1 MDSRMTTRQQR
12 HSPARTIAPVW
23 IAIAIPLSAFIA
35 YAPAVKNG
43 FIWDD
48 DRYVVNNELL
58 ANRGGLRKIWLEI
71 GATDQYYPL
80 TYTTFW
86 IEKRVWGDSPSG
98 YHVINILLHAVNAVL
113 VWRLLALLGIPG
125 AALAGLLFAVHP
137 LHVESVA
144 WITERKNTLSL
155 LFYLLAALAYARFD
169 GWRGYDATTSRRW
182 GAYVVTI
189 GLFALALL
197 SKSAVATLPAAILL
211 IVWWRRGRLGIRD
224 IVPTLP
230 MFGLA
235 IASGYITVLVE
246 SSHVSLETGDA
257 VLAWPSRLIVAG
269 RATWFYLGKLAWPH
283 PLCFTYPRWSI
294 DPSNVMQYLDAFMAG
309 ALVVGLTVTAKR
321 IGRGVLTAVLF
332 YGGSLLPV
340 LGFVDV
346 YAMRYSFVADHFA
359 YLPSIGLITLAAA
372 GLVQLAP
379 AMRNA
384 ARFGPLFLAA
394 PLVALC
400 WQHCGAFRDLESLWT
415 DTLRKNPAAYMAH
428 TNLGIIMQQ
437 RGDVDGALA
446 HYQTALQLKPDLF
459 NAHYNA
465 AIALDSKGLLLD
477 AGRHYEK
484 ALDLR
489 PDFANGHFNYALL
502 LSKSK
507 NHDAAAAHLLEVLR
521 IMPSDNEARFKLGC
535 VYADAGKLE
544 EAVREIKKALK
555 AMPESPIIYARLAQ
569 VYYDMGDL
577 ERADAFFRA
586 ALKRKADYA
595 YAHHGLGRTLERL
608 GRTADAVT
616 SYREALRLD
625 PARLALRD
633 HIAALEHLGTTTQP
647 APSPP

>member
-1 MDSRMTTRQQR
+1 MTTRQQR
-12 HSPARTIAPVW
+12 HSPARTISPVW
-23 IAIAIPLSAFIA
+23 IAIAIPLMSIIA

-58 ANRGGLRKIWLEI
+58 ANRAGLRKVWFEI

-86 IEKRVWGDSPSG
+86 IEKRIWGDKPAG
-98 YHVINILLHAVNAVL
+98 YHAINILLHAANAVL

-137 LHVESVA
+137 INVESVA

-169 GWRGYDATTSRRW
+169 RWRGHDTTTARRW
-182 GAYVVTI
+182 GAYGGAI

-197 SKSAVATLPAAILL
+197 SKSAVATLPAALLL

-224 IVPTLP
+224 IAPTLP

-257 VLAWPSRLIVAG
+257 ILDWPSRVIVAG

-294 DPSNVMQYLDAFMAG
+294 DPSNVMQYLDAFMAV
-309 ALVVGLTVTAKR
+309 ALVVGLAVTAKR
-321 IGRGVLTAVLF
+321 IGRGVITAVLF

-384 ARFGPLFLAA
+384 AQFIPLVIAA

-428 TNLGIIMQQ
+428 TNLGIILQQ

-446 HYQTALQLKPDLF
+446 HYQTAIQLKPDLF

-507 NHDAAAAHLLEVLR
+507 NHDAAAEHLLEVLR

>member
-1 MDSRMTTRQQR
+1 MMTRHQR
-12 HSPARTIAPVW
+12 LNPVRTIHPAW
-23 IAIAIPLSAFIA
+23 IVIGITLLTFVA
-35 YAPAVKNG
+35 YASAARNG

-58 ANRGGLRKIWLEI
+58 ANRDGLRKIWFVV

-80 TYTTFW
+80 SYTTFW
-86 IEKRVWGDSPSG
+86 IEKRIWGDNPAG
-98 YHVINILLHAVNAVL
+98 YHVVNILLHSANAL
-113 VWRLLALLGIPG
+113 LLWRLLAMLGIPG

-137 LHVESVA
+137 MHVESVA

-169 GWRGYDATTSRRW
+169 GWRESDVTLARRW
-182 GAYVVTI
+182 GAYVGAI

-197 SKSAVATLPAAILL
+197 SKTAVATFPAAILL
-211 IVWWRRGRLGIRD
+211 IVWWRRGRLAIRD
-224 IVPTLP
+224 IAPTLP
-230 MFGLA
+230 MFMLA
-235 IASGYITVLVE
+235 ILSGYVTVLVE
-246 SSHVSLETGDA
+246 SSHVSLETGDT
-257 VLAWPSRLIVAG
+257 LLDWPSRLIVAG
-269 RATWFYLGKLAWPH
+269 RATWFYLGKLAWPN
-283 PLCFTYPRWSI
+283 PLCFTYPRWAI
-294 DPSNVMQYLDAFMAG
+294 DPTNVLQYLDAAMAV
-309 ALVVGLTVTAKR
+309 ALIVGLVATARR
-321 IGRGVLTAVLF
+321 IGRGVLVAVLF

-359 YLPSIGLITLAAA
+359 YLPSIGLLTLAAA
-372 GLVQLAP
+372 GLVQFAP
-379 AMRNA
+379 KVRNA
-384 ARFGPLFLAA
+384 ARIVPLVLAA
-394 PLVALC
+394 PLVVLC
-400 WQHCGAFRDLESLWT
+400 WQHCGVFRDLETLWT

-428 TNLGIIMQQ
+428 TNLGIILQQ

-446 HYQTALQLKPDLF
+446 HYQKAIQLKPDLF

-465 AIALDSKGLLLD
+465 AIALDAKGLLLD
-477 AGRHYEK
+477 AGRHYER
-484 ALDLR
+484 ALELR

-502 LSKSK
+502 LNKSK
-507 NHDAAAAHLLEVLR
+507 NHDAAATHLLDVLR
-521 IMPSDNEARFKLGC
+521 ITPNDNEARFKLGC
-535 VYADAGKLE
+535 VYADAGKFD

-555 AMPESPIIYARLAQ
+555 AMPESPTIYARLAQ

-586 ALKRKADYA
+586 ALKRKSDYA

-608 GRTADAVT
+608 GRTTEAVT

-625 PARLALRD
+625 PGRSALRE

>member
-1 MDSRMTTRQQR
+1 MTTRQQR
-12 HSPARTIAPVW
+12 LSPARTIAPVW
-23 IAIAIPLSAFIA
+23 IAIAIPLLAFIA

-58 ANRGGLRKIWLEI
+58 TNRAGLRKIWFEI

-86 IEKRVWGDSPSG
+86 IEKRVWGDNPAG
-98 YHVINILLHAVNAVL
+98 YHVINILLHAANAVL

-137 LHVESVA
+137 LNVESVA

-169 GWRGYDATTSRRW
+169 GWRGFDATTSRRW
-182 GAYVVTI
+182 GAYVAAI

-224 IVPTLP
+224 IAPTLP

-235 IASGYITVLVE
+235 IVSGYITVLVE

-257 VLAWPSRLIVAG
+257 VLDWPSRVIVAG
-269 RATWFYLGKLAWPH
+269 RATWFYLGKLTWPH

-294 DPSNVMQYLDAFMAG
+294 DPSIVMQYLDAAMAVG
-309 ALVVGLTVTAKR
+309 LVVGLAVTAKR

-346 YAMRYSFVADHFA
+346 YVMRYSFVADHFA

-372 GLVQLAP
+372 GMVQLAP

-384 ARFGPLFLAA
+384 ARVVPLFLAA

-400 WQHCGAFRDLESLWT
+400 WQHCGAFRDLEALWT

-428 TNLGIIMQQ
+428 TNLGIILQQ

-507 NHDAAAAHLLEVLR
+507 NHDAAAEHLLEVLQ
-521 IMPSDNEARFKLGC
+521 IMPNDNEARFKLGC
-535 VYADAGKLE
+535 VYSDAGKLD
-544 EAVREIKKALK
+544 EAVREIKRALK
-555 AMPESPIIYARLAQ
+555 AMPESPVIYARLAQ

-577 ERADAFFRA
+577 DRADAFFRA
-586 ALKRKADYA
+586 ALKRKSDYA

-625 PARLALRD
+625 PARSALRD

>member
-1 MDSRMTTRQQR
+1 MTAR
-12 HSPARTIAPVW
+12 HRNPLTAHTIHPAW
-23 IAIAIPLSAFIA
+23 IAIGIPLLTLIA
-35 YAPAVKNG
+35 YTPAAKNG
-43 FIWDD
+43 FVWDD

-58 ANRGGLRKIWLEI
+58 ANRDGLRKIWFEI
-71 GATDQYYPL
+71 RAADQYYPL

-86 IEKRVWGDSPSG
+86 IEKRVWGDKPAG
-98 YHVINILLHAVNAVL
+98 YHIVNMLLHAANAVL
-113 VWRLLALLGIPG
+113 LWRLLALLGIPG

-137 LHVESVA
+137 LNVESVA

-155 LFYLLAALAYARFD
+155 FFYLLAALAYARFD
-169 GWRGYDATTSRRW
+169 GWRKPDTAPARRW
-182 GAYVVTI
+182 GAYVGAI
-189 GLFALALL
+189 ALFALALL
-197 SKSAVATLPAAILL
+197 SKSAVATFPAALL
-211 IVWWRRGRLGIRD
+211 LVVWWRHGRLAIRD
-224 IVPTLP
+224 IAPTLP
-230 MFGLA
+230 LFLLA
-235 IASGYITVLVE
+235 ILSGYVTVLVE

-257 VLAWPSRLIVAG
+257 VLDWPSRLIVAG
-269 RATWFYLGKLAWPH
+269 RATWFYLGKLTWPY

-294 DPSNVMQYLDAFMAG
+294 DPSNFMQYLDAALAF
-309 ALVVGLTVTAKR
+309 ALVVGLAVTARR

-359 YLPSIGLITLAAA
+359 YLPSIGLIALAAA
-372 GLVQLAP
+372 ALVQLAP
-379 AMRNA
+379 RMRDTG
-384 ARFGPLFLAA
+384 RFLPLVLAA

-400 WQHCGAFRDLESLWT
+400 WQHCGVFRDLEALWT

-428 TNLGIIMQQ
+428 TNLGILLQQ

-446 HYQTALQLKPDLF
+446 HYQKAIQLKPDLF

-484 ALDLR
+484 ALALR

-502 LSKSK
+502 LNKSK
-507 NHDAAAAHLLEVLR
+507 NHDAAVAHLLEVLR
-521 IMPSDNEARFKLGC
+521 ITPKDNEARFKLGC
-535 VYADAGKLE
+535 VYADAGKYE
-544 EAVREIKKALK
+544 EAVREIKMALK
-555 AMPESPIIYARLAQ
+555 VMPESPIIYARLAQ

-586 ALKRKADYA
+586 ALKRKSDYA

-608 GRTADAVT
+608 GRTAEAVT

-625 PARLALRD
+625 PARSALRD